1 MYSVLCIYKYY
12 SEEGFIG
19 FRGLMEGLM
28 VPKTAKNPHEK
39 SNLFSTERS
48 DGAVLRMLIG
58 SCHFSALKPLRVL
71 GIKCKL
77 LTLALKGSR

>member
-1 MYSVLCIYKYY
+1 
-12 SEEGFIG
+12 
-19 FRGLMEGLM
+19 M

-48 DGAVLRMLIG
+48 DGAVLRRLIG
-58 SCHFSALKPLRVL
+58 SCHFSALKPLHVL

-77 LTLALKGSR
+77 LTFGFERLSVTAPA